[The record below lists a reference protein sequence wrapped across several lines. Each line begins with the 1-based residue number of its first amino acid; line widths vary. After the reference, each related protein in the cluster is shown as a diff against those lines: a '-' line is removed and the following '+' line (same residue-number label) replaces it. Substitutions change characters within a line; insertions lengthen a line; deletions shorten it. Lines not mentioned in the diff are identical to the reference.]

1 MGSADGGTIITIHG
15 RHFNDPR
22 NDVQVKVGGQLEFRL
37 LISQLYR
44 ILTVLLHSATSA
56 RFFFC

>member
-22 NDVQVKVGGQLEFRL
+22 NDVQVKIGGQLEFRL
-37 LISQLYR
+37 LNFSIVSYP
-44 ILTVLLHSATSA
+44 HSSSA
-56 RFFFC
+56 

>member
-22 NDVQVKVGGQLEFRL
+22 NDVVVKIGGQLEFRL
-37 LISQLYR
+37 QSYR
-44 ILTVLLHSATSA
+44 ILTVLLHSAISA

>member
-22 NDVQVKVGGQLEFRL
+22 NDVVVKIGGQLEFRL
-37 LISQLYR
+37 LISQSYR
-44 ILTVLLHSATSA
+44 ILTVLLHSAISA